1 MPWAALPALAALP
14 FTVSPSASV
23 WLTAREREHPEPR
36 GRCALVVAGPGLDNA
51 SLEATAVA
59 GIYDDPLVL
68 AGASATVSGVLAHLA
83 EVEIAHV
90 ACHGS
95 FRADNPQFSALRL
108 ADGPLNAYDLSSVER
123 FPQLC
128 VLSACDIGLADAAGA
143 GALGVAASF
152 LTGGASAVLAS
163 VLPADDLHTPTMMEA
178 FHRAFAAG
186 RPAAE
191 ALAEARSALDDP
203 LLAAGF
209 TLYGSSV
216 RFLGRCPEEQ

>member
-1 MPWAALPALAALP
+1 VP

-23 WLTAREREHPEPR
+23 WLTARQPDHPAPPGLR
-36 GRCALVVAGPGLDNA
+36 VLVVAGPGLDNA
-51 SLEATAVA
+51 SLEAATVA
-59 GIYDDPLVL
+59 GIYPDPLVL
-68 AGASATVSGVLAHLA
+68 GGADATVAGVLAHLA

-95 FRADNPQFSALRL
+95 FRADNPQFSSLRL

-152 LTGGASAVLAS
+152 LAGGAAAVLAS

-178 FHRAFAAG
+178 FHRAFATG

-191 ALAEARSALDDP
+191 ALADARSTLDDP

-209 TLYGSSV
+209 TLYGASV
-216 RFLGRCPEEQ
+216 RVLGRYLEEQ